1 MSGRRIWV
9 EGQVSEEKGCDWSY
23 FKKAVND
30 KLQAGDCMRFREIFL
45 VVMLGLDGK
54 EVVGIIKEDVGKA
67 VKTTAEVPAID
78 FDDRGEE
85 EKVDG
90 YSRYCEN
97 RIKKTC

>member
-1 MSGRRIWV
+1 MW
-9 EGQVSEEKGCDWSY
+9 
-23 FKKAVND
+23 
-30 KLQAGDCMRFREIFL
+30 FREIFL
-45 VVMLGLDGK
+45 VMMLGLDGR

-78 FDDRGEE
+78 FDDCGEE

-90 YSRYCEN
+90 CSRYCQN

>member
-1 MSGRRIWV
+1 MKK
-9 EGQVSEEKGCDWSY
+9 ENGCDWSY

-30 KLQAGDCMRFREIFL
+30 KLQAGDCMWFREIFL

-54 EVVGIIKEDVGKA
+54 EVVGIIKEDVGEA

-78 FDDRGEE
+78 FDDHGEK